1 MLIGDEESQSE
12 VQYDN
17 DILLVFEEDLFE
29 VKAMNEEHLRAK
41 SKREGYKEEKVESK
55 EQPNVQSN
63 TKEKKIIS
71 SSVLK
76 KNDKERRNECKT
88 KFEFN
93 VKEEEKS
100 ASKYECNKSVVIE
113 RQKQNQERTALTNIK
128 TQNNKSRKKY
138 IVLQRKQQ
146 STNQKRTICNKRHY

>member
-76 KNDKERRNECKT
+76 ENDKERMRNEFPIQCQGRRRICK
-88 KFEFN
+88 
-93 VKEEEKS
+93 
-100 ASKYECNKSVVIE
+100 
-113 RQKQNQERTALTNIK
+113 
-128 TQNNKSRKKY
+128 
-138 IVLQRKQQ
+138 
-146 STNQKRTICNKRHY
+146 